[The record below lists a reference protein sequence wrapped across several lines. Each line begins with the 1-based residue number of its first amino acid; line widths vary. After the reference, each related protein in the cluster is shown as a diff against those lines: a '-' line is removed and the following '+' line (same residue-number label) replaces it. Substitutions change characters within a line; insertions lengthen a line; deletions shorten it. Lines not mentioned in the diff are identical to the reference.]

1 LNYNREIV
9 SGEHADLLAAAK
21 LFLAR
26 GNISGAKKILTL
38 LIKSEYIHV
47 ALEAG
52 KNLSLIYKRSGQ
64 LSDAVRIWEMM
75 LHNDPGNIF
84 ALEEMAKYFEHK
96 KHDLPKAI
104 DCVNRALYNTY
115 VKTISERNVLAHRL
129 KRLKSRMSSTNSE

>member
-1 LNYNREIV
+1 M
-9 SGEHADLLAAAK
+9 
-21 LFLAR
+21 
-26 GNISGAKKILTL
+26 
-38 LIKSEYIHV
+38 IH
-47 ALEAG
+47 
-52 KNLSLIYKRSGQ
+52 
-64 LSDAVRIWEMM
+64 D
-75 LHNDPGNIF
+75 DPGNIF